1 MVTSNNQDPNDK
13 KKSKGFQTL
22 GDLFSTY
29 IPTESTGYISRE
41 FQDYGYRLAAEL
53 GDLKHKSLYIKMA
66 KNTPRAIL
74 EQARRFVIDAD
85 NARSKGKL
93 FMWKIKQLKGEDGKK
108 ND

>member
-1 MVTSNNQDPNDK
+1 MASDQK
-13 KKSKGFQTL
+13 RKKGFSAL
-22 GDLFSTY
+22 GDLFASY
-29 IPTESTGYISRE
+29 QPTNSKGYISRE

-66 KNTPRAIL
+66 KNTDRSIL

-85 NARSKGKL
+85 HAKSKARL
-93 FMWKIKQLKGEDGKK
+93 FMWKVAQLQGKGTKKKK